1 MGLDNAIPLVDL
13 KIQHRAI
20 GGEIAAAISRVVD
33 SQRFI
38 LGPEVAALEEAVAGY
53 CGAKHAIG
61 CASGSDAVLL
71 ALWALGVGSGD
82 EVICPA
88 YTFFATA
95 GSIARLG
102 AVPVFVDIDPV
113 TYNLDAALVQAAG
126 RRCRRL
132 RAIMPVHLF
141 GQAVD
146 VEAFLRLG
154 REFDVPVIEDA
165 AQAIGACDDQGER
178 VGPRCTC
185 ACFSF
190 FPSKNLGG
198 YGDGG
203 MVTTDDEALA
213 QKIAMLR
220 VHGEQSRYHHSE
232 IGMNSRLDALQ
243 AAILGVKLKY
253 LERWHEGRRANADL
267 YDRKFAAA
275 GAGTTEVGG
284 VGRVGRVGGGG
295 GDPNE
300 GGGLP
305 LQTPYRPAAPARHV
319 FNQYVVR
326 VPGEIRDAL
335 RQHLTDAGI
344 GTAIYYPV
352 PLHLQ
357 ACFGYLGLSEGELLH
372 SEAAAR
378 ETLALPIYPEL
389 TREQIERVAGSVID
403 FVSRHAPVARPS

>member
-1 MGLDNAIPLVDL
+1 M
-13 KIQHRAI
+13 
-20 GGEIAAAISRVVD
+20 
-33 SQRFI
+33 
-38 LGPEVAALEEAVAGY
+38 
-53 CGAKHAIG
+53 
-61 CASGSDAVLL
+61 
-71 ALWALGVGSGD
+71 
-82 EVICPA
+82 
-88 YTFFATA
+88 
-95 GSIARLG
+95 
-102 AVPVFVDIDPV
+102 
-113 TYNLDAALVQAAG
+113 TYNLDAALVQAAA

-146 VEAFLRLG
+146 VEAYLRLG

-165 AQAIGACDDQGER
+165 AQAIGACDEQGER
-178 VGPRCTC
+178 VGSRCTSG
-185 ACFSF
+185 CFSF

-203 MVTTDDEALA
+203 MVTTDDEPLA
-213 QKIAMLR
+213 QRIGRLR
-220 VHGEQSRYHHSE
+220 VHGEQQRYHHIE

-243 AAILGVKLKY
+243 AAILRVKLKY

-267 YDRKFAAA
+267 YDRTFAAA
-275 GAGTTEVGG
+275 GAATTEVGG
-284 VGRVGRVGGGG
+284 VGGVGGMGG
-295 GDPNE
+295 VSGVGGHPSA

-305 LQTPYRPAAPARHV
+305 LQTPYRPSSPARHV

-326 VPGEIRDAL
+326 ISAETRDGL
-335 RQHLTDAGI
+335 RQHLADAGI

-357 ACFGYLGLSEGELLH
+357 TCFGYLGLGEGDLPH
-372 SEAAAR
+372 SESAAR

-403 FVSRHAPVARPS
+403 FVSRHAPVSKPA

>member
-1 MGLDNAIPLVDL
+1 MSLDNAIPLLDL
-13 KIQHRAI
+13 QMQHRAI
-20 GGEIAAAISRVVD
+20 AGEIAAAIGRVVD

-61 CASGSDAVLL
+61 CASGSDAILL
-71 ALWALGVGSGD
+71 SLLALGVGSGD

-141 GQAVD
+141 GQAAD
-146 VEAFLRLG
+146 VEAYLRLG

-165 AQAIGACDDQGER
+165 AQAIGACDEQGER
-178 VGPRCTC
+178 VGSRCTC
-185 ACFSF
+185 GCFSF
-190 FPSKNLGG
+190 FPTKNLGG

-203 MVTTDDEALA
+203 MVTTDDEPLA
-213 QKIAMLR
+213 QTIGRLR
-220 VHGEQSRYHHSE
+220 VHGEEQRYHHIE

-243 AAILGVKLKY
+243 AAILRVKLQY

-267 YDRKFAAA
+267 YDRTFAAA
-275 GAGTTEVGG
+275 GATTTEVGG
-284 VGRVGRVGGGG
+284 VGGH
-295 GDPNE
+295 PSA

-305 LQTPYRPAAPARHV
+305 LQMPYRPSAPARHV

-326 VPGEIRDAL
+326 VSAEIRDAL

-357 ACFGYLGLSEGELLH
+357 ACFGYLGLSEGDLPH
-372 SEAAAR
+372 SESAAR

-389 TREQIERVAGSVID
+389 TSQQIERVAGSVID
-403 FVSRHAPVARPS
+403 FVSRHAPVSRPA